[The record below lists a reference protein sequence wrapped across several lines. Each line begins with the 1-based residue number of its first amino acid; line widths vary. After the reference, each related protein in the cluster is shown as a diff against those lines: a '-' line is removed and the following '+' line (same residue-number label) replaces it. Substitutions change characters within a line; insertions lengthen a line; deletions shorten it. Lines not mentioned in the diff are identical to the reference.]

1 MTRNAD
7 EVLERI
13 HADIDAGKPVNEL
26 ELIFAPLMESRL
38 PVKELLFKTI
48 QLEKKIKDENVKNKI
63 IALTLVVSNR
73 LVEAEILEEIWE
85 EIKMLKILKYAEDK
99 GIEKGIEKGKSEERK
114 ELIEKLLT
122 KKFGKIPTELAEKIR
137 SMDNA
142 ILDILSL
149 EILDFQSIEDLK
161 LFIKKM
167 NL

>member
-1 MTRNAD
+1 MIETRNAD

-13 HADIDAGKPVNEL
+13 NTDIESGKPVNEL

-73 LVEAEILEEIWE
+73 LVEPEILEEIWE
-85 EIKMLKILKYAEDK
+85 EIKMLKILKYAE
-99 GIEKGIEKGKSEERK
+99 EKGKSEERK
-114 ELIEKLLT
+114 ELIEKQLA
-122 KKFGKIPTELAEKIR
+122 KKFGKIPTDLAEKIR

-142 ILDILSL
+142 LLDILSL
-149 EILDFQSIEDLK
+149 EILDFQSIEDLNI
-161 LFIKKM
+161 FIKKM